1 MNDDIQS
8 FSFKPMTL
16 YSFFPKNKRLKLA
29 KKDSSISK
37 KKKQNKIFENN
48 FKENQRKI

>member
-1 MNDDIQS
+1 MNEDN

-29 KKDSSISK
+29 KKDSSISTK
-37 KKKQNKIFENN
+37 KKKQNKIFNN
-48 FKENQRKI
+48 QYKESQRKN